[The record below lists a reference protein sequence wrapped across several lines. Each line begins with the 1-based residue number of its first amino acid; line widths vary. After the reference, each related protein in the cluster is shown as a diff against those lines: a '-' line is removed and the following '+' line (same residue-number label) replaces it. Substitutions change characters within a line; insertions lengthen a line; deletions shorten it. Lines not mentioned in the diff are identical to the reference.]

1 MFPDVKYAPNLIP
14 VSSSKNDCPST
25 KAPANQPNDV
35 VCNSLSLFDFDFGSK
50 FEEFIRPYEQDEFF
64 RTKRI
69 EPIKIMKYV
78 KTINKETDLQAFFDV
93 FSYTFLGE
101 IASYDE
107 THKLIYDSSPSFG
120 IPDLRFVCHELA
132 SLAVTKTCFPFK
144 CIII

>member
-1 MFPDVKYAPNLIP
+1 
-14 VSSSKNDCPST
+14 
-25 KAPANQPNDV
+25 
-35 VCNSLSLFDFDFGSK
+35 
-50 FEEFIRPYEQDEFF
+50 
-64 RTKRI
+64 
-69 EPIKIMKYV
+69 MKYV

-132 SLAVTKTCFPFK
+132 SLAELKLDVKFVTCECFSIHCKLTYNTSNNLILKIF
-144 CIII
+144 CL